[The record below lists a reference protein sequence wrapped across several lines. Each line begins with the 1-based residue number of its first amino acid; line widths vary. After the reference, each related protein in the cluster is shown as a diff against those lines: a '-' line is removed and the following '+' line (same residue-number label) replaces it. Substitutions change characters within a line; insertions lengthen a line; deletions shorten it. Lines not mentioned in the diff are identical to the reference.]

1 MKFNFY
7 RKPNTIKQKNIRKN
21 QKRNRKQQIILL
33 CSIILIGIT
42 FFSGISIGK
51 AVYNANIKNN
61 TEIAKPILEVEKA
74 SEITITEENKTGEY
88 HFIVKNFNDTEEVSQ
103 VDLQYY
109 IEILDNNLDES
120 VQYQLFKENEEIALQ
135 ENRTQEMTLQK
146 DIKEEQKYTLK
157 VEYHADKNTIGDIIN
172 EIQVK
177 VHSEQLKI

>member
-7 RKPNTIKQKNIRKN
+7 RKPNTIKRKNTRKN

-51 AVYNANIKNN
+51 AVYNTNIKNN

-88 HFIVKNFNDTEEVSQ
+88 HFIVKNFNDIEEVSQ

-135 ENRTQEMTLQK
+135 ENRTQEMILQK

-157 VEYHADKNTIGDIIN
+157 VEYDADKNAIGDIIN
-172 EIQVK
+172 EIQIK